1 MSEFWEMTPSELNLS
16 AEIYAEKKKQ
26 EEQNMII
33 QAYLISRWVWAK
45 KVPIEKIL
53 EDMGT
58 KKEKKEMTDDAM
70 LAQVKVLNALFG
82 GEVKTC
88 NS

>member
-45 KVPIEKIL
+45 EVPIEKIL
-53 EDMGT
+53 NELGT
-58 KKEKKEMTDDAM
+58 NKEKKEMTDEEM
-70 LAQVKVLNALFG
+70 FNQVKILNTMFG

>member
-1 MSEFWEMTPSELNLS
+1 
-16 AEIYAEKKKQ
+16 
-26 EEQNMII
+26 MII

-45 KVPIEKIL
+45 NVPIEKIL

-58 KKEKKEMTDDAM
+58 KKEKKEMTDEQM
-70 LAQVKVLNALFG
+70 LAQVKMLNAMFG
-82 GEVKTC
+82 GKVKTC

>member
-45 KVPIEKIL
+45 EVPIERIL
-53 EDMGT
+53 EDMGN
-58 KKEKKEMTDDAM
+58 KQENKVMTDEEM
-70 LAQVKVLNALFG
+70 LKQVMILNNIFG
-82 GEVKTC
+82 GEVKEK
-88 NS
+88 

>member
-1 MSEFWEMTPSELNLS
+1 MSEFWEMTPAELNLY
-16 AEIYAEKKKQ
+16 AEIYLEKKKQ

-45 KVPIEKIL
+45 DVPIERIL
-53 EDMGT
+53 KELGT
-58 KKEKKEMTDDAM
+58 NKEKKVMSDIDM
-70 LAQVKVLNALFG
+70 LNQVKILNSLFG

>member
-1 MSEFWEMTPSELNLS
+1 MTPAELNLS

-45 KVPIEKIL
+45 EVPIEKIL
-53 EDMGT
+53 NELGA
-58 KKEKKEMTDDAM
+58 KQQNKIMTDEEM
-70 LAQVKVLNALFG
+70 FNQVKMLNNLFG
-82 GEVKTC
+82 GDVKTC
-88 NS
+88 NP

>member
-1 MSEFWEMTPSELNLS
+1 MTPAELNLS

-45 KVPIEKIL
+45 EVPIEKIL
-53 EDMGT
+53 NELGT
-58 KKEKKEMTDDAM
+58 KQENKIMTDEEM
-70 LAQVKVLNALFG
+70 LNQVKMLNNLFG

-88 NS
+88 NP